1 MEIIK
6 ENKKTN
12 LRDTLLQF
20 AINNKALLITL
31 KFIIAAG
38 LIWYLIYKL
47 DYNEIILSLKNANY
61 YLIGLVMGLM
71 AINIY
76 LQYRRWELT
85 SKLLLNQSNKRKIFQ
100 SFIFGISAGA
110 FTPARLGEYLGRAM
124 VYKDKPL
131 LHSFGATFLDKF
143 FLLIVVVF
151 SGSIGSVLF
160 LSINYHISNII
171 IVPLFIVLFL
181 LLIFLIIVLKNPRY
195 WFDNISVRFKKYK
208 NVNTGIERINSLNF
222 NITKYANEMLVISIL
237 HFITILLQFALL
249 VSAFSF
255 KYNFLGYI
263 WAGSLM
269 LFVKSV
275 IPSISFG
282 DLGVREAAAVF
293 FLLPFG
299 ITNVAAFNA
308 SIFLFLINI
317 LLPAILGLFFLIKRN
332 NV

>member
-1 MEIIK
+1 MNKIK
-6 ENKKTN
+6 ENKKAKF
-12 LRDTLLQF
+12 REILLHF
-20 AINNKALLITL
+20 AINNKKLLITL
-31 KFIIAAG
+31 KLIIAAG

-47 DYNEIILSLKNANY
+47 DYNEIILSLENANY
-61 YLIGLVMGLM
+61 YLIGFVIGLM
-71 AINIY
+71 MLNLY

-85 SKLLLNQSNKRKIFQ
+85 SKLLLNQSNNKKIFQ
-100 SFIFGISAGA
+100 SFIYGISAGA
-110 FTPARLGEYLGRAM
+110 FTPARVGEYLGRAM

-151 SGSIGSVLF
+151 TGSIGGVLF
-160 LSINYHISNII
+160 LSINYHVSNII
-171 IVPLFIVLFL
+171 IAPLFIVLFL
-181 LLIFLIIVLKNPRY
+181 LLIFFIVVLKNPRY

-208 NVNTGIERINSLNF
+208 KVNTGIERINSLNF
-222 NITKYANEMLVISIL
+222 SKTKYANEMLIISIL

-299 ITNVAAFNA
+299 ISNVSAFNA

>member
-1 MEIIK
+1 MDKIK
-6 ENKKTN
+6 ENKK
-12 LRDTLLQF
+12 DSIIDILLHF
-20 AINNKALLITL
+20 AINNKTLLITL
-31 KFIIAAG
+31 KLIIAAG

-47 DYNEIILSLKNANY
+47 DYNKIIMSLENANY
-61 YLIGLVMGLM
+61 YLIGFVVGLM
-71 AINIY
+71 VLNLY

-85 SKLLLNQSNKRKIFQ
+85 SRLLLSQLDKRKIFR
-100 SFIFGISAGA
+100 SFIYGISAGA
-110 FTPARLGEYLGRAM
+110 FTPARVGEYLGRAM
-124 VYKDKPL
+124 AYKDKPL

-151 SGSIGSVLF
+151 TGSIGSVLY
-160 LSINYHISNII
+160 LSISYRISNII
-171 IVPLFIVLFL
+171 TVPLFIVLFL
-181 LLIFLIIVLKNPRY
+181 LLVFFIIVLKNPRY
-195 WFDNISVRFKKYK
+195 WFDNISERFKKYDK
-208 NVNTGIERINSLNF
+208 INTGIERINSLDF
-222 NITKYANEMLVISIL
+222 NKKEYANEMLVLSIL

-255 KYNFLGYI
+255 QYNYLGYI
-263 WAGSLM
+263 WAGSLV
-269 LFVKSV
+269 LFVNSI

-282 DLGVREAAAVF
+282 DLGVREGAAVF

-299 ITNVAAFNA
+299 ISNIAAFNA